1 MRDVSAGTANLR
13 VVTYSAGRKTVKVCE
28 RFPLKKKRHAER
40 LPVGLG

>member
-13 VVTYSAGRKTVKVCE
+13 VLTDSAGRKPVKVCDDF
-28 RFPLKKKRHAER
+28 RLKKKRHAER